1 MRDNEADQPPALQP
15 RTTSPSD
22 TASQTGNTDNFN
34 IEAADSG
41 LNLARLAHELQVHR
55 IELELQNEEVLASRA
70 QVEDALARYMELY
83 DCAPVAYFTLDRLGT
98 ILQVNLTGARLFDI
112 DRASLLHHRFGA
124 FLAPADL
131 PAFDARLEA
140 LFISASPIDAEFQ
153 LAGPSDPPSVLHV
166 DATLSPDR
174 LACHAVVTDITVRK
188 TAEARLRLA
197 ASVFTHARE
206 GIIILSP
213 DGRIIDVNAAFTEI
227 TGYTRTEALGQAP
240 SMLNSGQQGPEF
252 YAAID
257 QALAETGHWTGE
269 LRNRRKN
276 GQEYIEATT
285 ITTVKD
291 ADGRVLNRVAL
302 STDITMIKAQQE
314 RLEHIAHYD
323 SLTNLP
329 NRVLLADRLQQA
341 MNQCQRH
348 NRSLV
353 VAYLDLDGFKAVNDL
368 HGHNTGD
375 DLLIVL
381 AQRMKAAL
389 REGDT
394 LARIGGDEFIA
405 VLADLEHTQDC
416 APVLSRLLQAASAPV
431 MLGKAAL
438 QVSASIGVTVY
449 PQDAAEPEQLMRHAD
464 QAMYQAKQAGRNR
477 YHLFDVHQ
485 DVAMRSRNAGI
496 EEIMGALSRNEFVL
510 YYQPKINMTSGEVTG
525 VEALIRWQHPEL
537 GLLLPARFL
546 PIIESH
552 TMGIALGEWV
562 LKTALCQM
570 DSWRDSGHDIPIS
583 VNIGAHQL
591 QQDVFV
597 PTLTRLLGEHPG
609 IQHHFLELEVLE
621 SSALENMIKV
631 SAAMDACHRLGVR
644 FAIDDFGTG
653 YSSLTYL
660 RHLPADRLKIDQ
672 SFVSGM
678 LNNTDD
684 RAIVEGVI
692 GLVHAFHREVIAEG
706 VESPAHGALLQTL
719 GCEFAQ
725 GYGISHPLPAADIP
739 GWIEQWRKNWPL
751 GKTSWTPASQD

>member
-1 MRDNEADQPPALQP
+1 MTTKPIPPPALQA
-15 RTTSPSD
+15 RTTAPSD
-22 TASQTGNTDNFN
+22 TADQPSGTDEFS

-83 DCAPVAYFTLDRLGT
+83 DCSPVAYFTWDRLGT
-98 ILQVNLTGARLFDI
+98 IQQVNLTGARLLGI
-112 DRASLLHHRFGA
+112 DRAQLINYRFNA
-124 FLAPADL
+124 YLAPADL
-131 PAFDARLEA
+131 AAFDTRLEA
-140 LFISASPIDAEFQ
+140 LFSNASPIDAEFQ
-153 LAGPSDPPSVLHV
+153 LAGPRDPPRILHV
-166 DATLSPDR
+166 DAALSPDR
-174 LACHAVVTDITVRK
+174 LTCHAVVTDVTARK
-188 TAEARLRLA
+188 MAEARLRLA

-206 GIIILSP
+206 GITIISP
-213 DGRIIDVNAAFTEI
+213 LGKIIDVNAAFTDI
-227 TGYTRTEALGQAP
+227 TGYMRTEVLGQSP
-240 SMLNSGQQGPEF
+240 SILNAGQQGPEF

-257 QALAETGHWTGE
+257 HALMETGHWTGE
-269 LRNRRKN
+269 IRNRRKN

-302 STDITMIKAQQE
+302 STDVTMMKAQQE

-353 VAYLDLDGFKAVNDL
+353 VAYLDLDGFKTVNDQ
-368 HGHNTGD
+368 HGHNAGD
-375 DLLIVL
+375 DLLVVL

-431 MLGKAAL
+431 ILGKTAL

-496 EEIMGALSRNEFVL
+496 EEIIGALSRDEFVL
-510 YYQPKINMTSGEVTG
+510 HYQPKISMKSGEVTG

-552 TMGIALGEWV
+552 TIGIALGEWV
-562 LKTALCQM
+562 LKTALNQM
-570 DSWRDSGHDIPIS
+570 DAWRANNSDIPIS

-597 PTLTRLLGEHPG
+597 PTLTRLLSEHPD

-678 LNNTDD
+678 LGNCDD

-692 GLVHAFHREVIAEG
+692 GLVHAFHRDVIAEG

-725 GYGISHPLPAADIP
+725 GYGISHPLPAEEIP
-739 GWIEQWRKNWPL
+739 GWIAQWRKNWPL
-751 GKTSWTPASQD
+751 GKTSWAPGNSD